1 MGLFSPGSSK
11 SKTDFQ
17 KGVHNSRAAFRSG
30 TANRVHGAV
39 LSTNRD
45 QKAAMLRA
53 LPAPPRVVILGSSRS
68 KTLPPACVTALGGG
82 PAFNFAVNGAA
93 TQDLV
98 AIGRYLRARA
108 PGGATTLLGLGLV
121 LVLTSALS
129 WAVRTRGR

>member
-45 QKAAMLRA
+45 QKAA
-53 LPAPPRVVILGSSRS
+53 
-68 KTLPPACVTALGGG
+68 KKGGKK
-82 PAFNFAVNGAA
+82 
-93 TQDLV
+93 
-98 AIGRYLRARA
+98 
-108 PGGATTLLGLGLV
+108 
-121 LVLTSALS
+121 
-129 WAVRTRGR
+129 